1 MFLLGS
7 MPFRLTHTVLAICLN
22 LGTPQGIRTK
32 TEEAFFDPST
42 RHHERSMRK
51 IMNNLVE
58 CVENLQKLSILAV
71 SIANDDERR
80 SIMSLTFCNTA
91 ARSAL

>member
-1 MFLLGS
+1 
-7 MPFRLTHTVLAICLN
+7 
-22 LGTPQGIRTK
+22 
-32 TEEAFFDPST
+32 
-42 RHHERSMRK
+42 
-51 IMNNLVE
+51 MNNLVE